1 MYQSY
6 YDIGAQENA
15 IMITVILLPT
25 TRKIFPLLIA
35 KPPTSYL
42 HPISVIFMYSKW
54 PQSQSVSATSNIA
67 SETYD

>member
-35 KPPTSYL
+35 KLPTSYL
-42 HPISVIFMYSKW
+42 HPIPVIFTYSK
-54 PQSQSVSATSNIA
+54 
-67 SETYD
+67 